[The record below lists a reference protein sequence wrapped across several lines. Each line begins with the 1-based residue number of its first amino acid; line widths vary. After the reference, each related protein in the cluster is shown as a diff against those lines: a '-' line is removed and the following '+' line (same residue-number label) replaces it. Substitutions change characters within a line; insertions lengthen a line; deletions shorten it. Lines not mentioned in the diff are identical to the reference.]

1 MPRLRSLLV
10 AAGLAGNLAAA
21 PVLAAN
27 LVGTAANLQGMDKV
41 TARISSFEAAI
52 GEAVRYGNLEIVVRA
67 CRKRP
72 PEEQPESAAYL
83 EIY

>member
-1 MPRLRSLLV
+1 MSLALLRSLGIV
-10 AAGLAGNLAAA
+10 AGLLAGGSVA
-21 PVLAAN
+21 AAN
-27 LVGTAANLQGMDKV
+27 LVGSAANLQGMDKV

-72 PEEQPESAAYL
+72 PEEQP
-83 EIY
+83 